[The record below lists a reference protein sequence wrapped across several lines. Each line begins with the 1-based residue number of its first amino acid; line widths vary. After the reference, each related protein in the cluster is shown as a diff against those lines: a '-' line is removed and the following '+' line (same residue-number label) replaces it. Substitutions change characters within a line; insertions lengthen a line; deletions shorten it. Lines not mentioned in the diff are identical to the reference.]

1 MFAEMQ
7 IIDIILC
14 NQKCNAT
21 GWYVKSRLG
30 KCLLLPRYSVH
41 YKNKNYVLFFQSLKV
56 QTQNAITNAQNYLQ
70 GHLQAGSYDGED
82 GSSYTLAIVTKAL
95 VCSSSTSQTV
105 KNMAINKLESKAI
118 NNGNYL

>member
-1 MFAEMQ
+1 M
-7 IIDIILC
+7 
-14 NQKCNAT
+14 
-21 GWYVKSRLG
+21 
-30 KCLLLPRYSVH
+30 
-41 YKNKNYVLFFQSLKV
+41 LFFQSLKV

-82 GSSYTLAIVTKAL
+82 DSSYTLAIVTKAL

-118 NNGNYL
+118 NNGNYLYNSFLIAFQILKVPK